1 MSAWPWGQELR
12 LPRGRYRVQTS
23 PVTTFFVDRCVS
35 INSYSDERYE
45 PFNHFYTS
53 GWIRAVSRLNLV
65 LPHKFTTDGSDS
77 NHRLRPD
84 PATHIA
90 RLIQGSS
97 NASELSKSESLSY
110 SVYGKCPISR
120 PEPTCALFKR
130 LSLISMC
137 VTRTDRRWIYAW
149 QYASPSTVDINICVT
164 IIVNLLTIWSTD
176 NSQSGSELPARLY
189 CQ

>member
-1 MSAWPWGQELR
+1 MSTNSLLVSVGLALGTR
-12 LPRGRYRVQTS
+12 AK
-23 PVTTFFVDRCVS
+23 TTTRAVPSSNPASDNIFVDRCVS

-45 PFNHFYTS
+45 PFNHFYIS

-65 LPHKFTTDGSDS
+65 LPHKFTTGGSDS

-110 SVYGKCPISR
+110 SVYDKCLISR

-137 VTRTDRRWIYAW
+137 VTRPDRR
-149 QYASPSTVDINICVT
+149 
-164 IIVNLLTIWSTD
+164 
-176 NSQSGSELPARLY
+176 
-189 CQ
+189 